1 MSGEAALIETMLARY
16 QGMSDSDKAALNT
29 EIDARSKGRLWM
41 PTPGPQLNAV
51 KCLADVLLYGGEGGG
66 GKTDLGIGIAFECHL
81 KSLLIRKQY
90 TDLTG
95 LTDRAKE
102 INGTDKGYNGS
113 SPPRLKTTNGKV
125 IDFAGVDKPGDEDH
139 WQGRPHDLLYID
151 EAVQLREKAVRFL
164 MGWVRDAT
172 DSGQRCRTILGS
184 NPPIDSTGDWII
196 AMFAP
201 WLDSNY
207 AKPAEH
213 GELRWVVTLVDDAG
227 NSFDHWVDGPD
238 VKIDSGRTN
247 PDGSTRYLIPKSRTF
262 IPAHLA
268 DNPFLA
274 ADGKYAAELD
284 AMQEPL
290 RSAIRDGN
298 FMAARVDA
306 ADQLIPSDWV
316 WASHNRWTAEIPRGI
331 PMCAIGVDAARKK
344 DETVLAPRYDGYY
357 PKLISVPG
365 HTTPHGRDVAALVL
379 KHRRNGALPVIDC
392 GEMNGAEAYAHLEE
406 NGVECARHVGIDPS
420 TARTNDKHLKFFNK
434 RAEVYWK
441 FMEALDPLQDGGS
454 PIALPDDPM
463 LRSDLTAPKWKL
475 TPNGI
480 KITPKDELVALLG
493 RSPDRGDA
501 VVQSWAAGAR
511 AVTDLLQW
519 REDQRG
525 GMIGRKRRPKVN
537 LGPRRG
543 HRRN

>member
-1 MSGEAALIETMLARY
+1 MIDDLLEKYQTLPDATKEKINAEIE
-16 QGMSDSDKAALNT
+16 
-29 EIDARSKGRLWM
+29 ARSAGRLWM
-41 PTPGPQLNAV
+41 PTPGPQLDAV

-66 GKTDLGIGIAFECHL
+66 GKTDLGIGIAFECHQ
-81 KSLLIRKQY
+81 KTLIVRRQY

-102 INGTDKGYNGS
+102 INTTDKGYNGS
-113 SPPRLKTTNGKV
+113 SPPRLKTVNGKV
-125 IDFAGVDKPGDEDH
+125 IDFAGVDKAGQEEH

-151 EAVQLREKAVRFL
+151 EAVQMREAAVRFL
-164 MGWVRDAT
+164 MGWVRDAS

-196 AMFAP
+196 KMFAP
-201 WLDSNY
+201 WLDTNY
-207 AKPAEH
+207 ANPAKH
-213 GELRWVVTLVDDAG
+213 GELRWVVTMIDDAG
-227 NSFDHWVDGPD
+227 NSFDYWVDGPD
-238 VKIDSGRTN
+238 VKIESGRTA
-247 PDGSTRYLIPKSRTF
+247 PDGTTIYLIPESRTF
-262 IPAHLA
+262 IPAHLS

-274 ADGKYAAELD
+274 ADGKYAAKLD

-306 ADQLIPSDWV
+306 MDQLIPSAWV
-316 WASHNRWTAEIPRGI
+316 WAAHNRWTPELPIGV
-331 PMCAIGVDAARKK
+331 PMCAIGVDAARKR

-357 PKLISVPG
+357 PKLICMSG
-365 HTTPHGRDVAALVL
+365 ALTPTGQDVAGQII
-379 KHRRNGALPVIDC
+379 KHRRDGATPAIDC
-392 GEMNGAEAYAHLEE
+392 GERNGAEAFGHLTA
-406 NGVECARHVGIDPS
+406 NGIDCYRHLGIDPS
-420 TARTNDKHLKFFNK
+420 TGRTEQKHLKFFNK

-441 FMEALDPLQDGGS
+441 FMEALDPNQDGGS

-480 KITPKDELVALLG
+480 KITPKDELVAELG

-501 VVQSWAAGAR
+501 VVQAWAVGAKS
-511 AVTDLLQW
+511 VTDLLDW
-519 REDQRG
+519 RADQRG
-525 GMIGRKRRPKVN
+525 GMIGRQRTPKVN

-543 HRRN
+543 SRRR